1 MLDYHRDT
9 FYILSFSFE
18 ACNVNEV
25 TLPANSGSSCVALK
39 LKEIFQ
45 TDRVGA
51 QNLPQLIFRSKDI
64 LHLDAC

>member
-45 TDRVGA
+45 TA